1 VRIQY
6 DQLSA
11 AKVSNP
17 EFRGKRGNSPDI
29 SKGIFQSG
37 MWEFDPFVV
46 SQAVLFSENFLPSMR
61 KARQL
66 KAFLIEDSL
75 QSHMFEIFGPRTP
88 ESLHPNSRKLPF
100 SGDLRWRP

>member
-46 SQAVLFSENFLPSMR
+46 SQALAQR
-61 KARQL
+61 KILYTIWGKILQITGFQCFWWQSPGSGKRQL
-66 KAFLIEDSL
+66 
-75 QSHMFEIFGPRTP
+75 
-88 ESLHPNSRKLPF
+88 
-100 SGDLRWRP
+100 